1 MDGWGSLTILIKRQN
16 AAKYRKAELRY
27 ELQKKRESY
36 VKDAYDSS
44 EELEFPEISSHEMN
58 VLKREIQEK
67 LKRERRKNIYSYGLA
82 IGLIVLF
89 LVVVILALRLTI
101 ALYEKS

>member
-1 MDGWGSLTILIKRQN
+1 MDGWGSLTMLIKRQN
-16 AAKYRKAELRY
+16 AAKYRKAELRH

-36 VKDAYDSS
+36 VKDAYNSS
-44 EELEFPEISSHEMN
+44 EEFEFPEISQHKMN
-58 VLKREIQEK
+58 VLKKEIQEK

-89 LVVVILALRLTI
+89 LVVVILALKLAIT
-101 ALYEKS
+101 LYVKA